1 MTEPTV
7 LASGLAMGESPR
19 WHDDRLWVCDWVAEE
34 VLTFDDDG
42 NRKVV
47 RTVPWLPFSIDW
59 LPDGRLVVTSGSGRQ
74 VWREEP
80 DGSLTPYG
88 GLDRMWN
95 EVVVDG
101 RGNTFVNEIGFD
113 MMAGAPPA
121 AGTVAVVRSDGAMRE
136 VADDL
141 WFPNGMAITPDDTT
155 LIVAESYGNRLTAFD
170 IGPDGDLGGRRV
182 WAGLGDA
189 APDGICLDAEG
200 AVWFADVPH
209 RRCVRVREAGGA
221 AGRRRGPGLLR
232 LHARGRRRPHPVHRG
247 DDVGP
252 ERDERR
258 GRPHRADPQ
267 DPRRRTAR
275 GQALTADSV

>member
-1 MTEPTV
+1 MTDPTV

-19 WHDDRLWVCDWVAEE
+19 WHDDRLWVCDWVAGE

-113 MMAGAPPA
+113 MMAGASPA

-209 RRCVRVREAGGA
+209 RRCVRVREGGEVLQTVDVDRGCFACMLGGDDGRTLFIVATTWDQSAMSVAGGRTGQILRIRVDVPH
-221 AGRRRGPGLLR
+221 AGRP
-232 LHARGRRRPHPVHRG
+232 
-247 DDVGP
+247 
-252 ERDERR
+252 
-258 GRPHRADPQ
+258 
-267 DPRRRTAR
+267 
-275 GQALTADSV
+275 

>member
-19 WHDDRLWVCDWVAEE
+19 WHDDRLWVCDWVAGE

-47 RTVPWLPFSIDW
+47 RTAPWLPFSIDW

-121 AGTVAVVRSDGAMRE
+121 AGTVAVVRSDCAMRE

-209 RRCVRVREAGGA
+209 RRCVRVREGGEVLQAVDVDRGCFACMLGGDDGRTLFIVATTWDQSAMNVAGGRTGQILSIRVDVPH
-221 AGRRRGPGLLR
+221 AGRP
-232 LHARGRRRPHPVHRG
+232 
-247 DDVGP
+247 
-252 ERDERR
+252 
-258 GRPHRADPQ
+258 
-267 DPRRRTAR
+267 
-275 GQALTADSV
+275 

>member
-19 WHDDRLWVCDWVAEE
+19 WHDDRLWVCDWVAGE

-42 NRKVV
+42 SRTVV

-59 LPDGRLVVTSGSGRQ
+59 LPDGRLVVASGSGRR

-80 DGSLTPYG
+80 DGSLSPYG
-88 GLDRMWN
+88 GLDRLWN

-121 AGTVAVVRSDGAMRE
+121 VGTVVVVRSDGAMRE

-170 IGPDGDLGGRRV
+170 IGPDGGLTGRRV
-182 WAGLGDA
+182 WAELGDA
-189 APDGICLDAEG
+189 APDGICLDVEG

-209 RRCVRVREAGGA
+209 RRCVRVREGGEVLQA
-221 AGRRRGPGLLR
+221 VDVDRGCFACMLGGVDGRTLFIVATTWDESAMNVADGRTGRILRVRVDVPHAGRP
-232 LHARGRRRPHPVHRG
+232 
-247 DDVGP
+247 
-252 ERDERR
+252 
-258 GRPHRADPQ
+258 
-267 DPRRRTAR
+267 
-275 GQALTADSV
+275 

>member
-19 WHDDRLWVCDWVAEE
+19 WHDDRLWVCDWVAGE
-34 VLTFDDDG
+34 VLTLDDDG

-47 RTVPWLPFSIDW
+47 RTAPWLPFSIDW

-209 RRCVRVREAGGA
+209 RRCVRVREGGEVLQAVDVDRGCFACMLGGDDGRTLFIVATTWDQSAMNVAGGRTGQILRIRVDVPH
-221 AGRRRGPGLLR
+221 AGRP
-232 LHARGRRRPHPVHRG
+232 
-247 DDVGP
+247 
-252 ERDERR
+252 
-258 GRPHRADPQ
+258 
-267 DPRRRTAR
+267 
-275 GQALTADSV
+275 

>member
-19 WHDDRLWVCDWVAEE
+19 WHDDRLWVCDWVAGE

-42 NRKVV
+42 SRTVV

-59 LPDGRLVVTSGSGRQ
+59 LPDGRLVVTSGSGRR

-80 DGSLTPYG
+80 DGSLSPYG
-88 GLDRMWN
+88 GLDRLWN

-121 AGTVAVVRSDGAMRE
+121 AGTVVVVRSDGAMRE

-170 IGPDGDLGGRRV
+170 IGPDGGLTGRRV
-182 WAGLGDA
+182 WAELGDA
-189 APDGICLDAEG
+189 APDGICLDVEG

-209 RRCVRVREAGGA
+209 RRCVRVREGGEVLQA
-221 AGRRRGPGLLR
+221 VDVDRGCFACMLGGVDGRTLFIVATTWDESAMNVADGRTGRILRVRVDVPHAGRP
-232 LHARGRRRPHPVHRG
+232 
-247 DDVGP
+247 
-252 ERDERR
+252 
-258 GRPHRADPQ
+258 
-267 DPRRRTAR
+267 
-275 GQALTADSV
+275 

>member
-19 WHDDRLWVCDWVAEE
+19 WHDDRLWVCDWVAGE

-47 RTVPWLPFSIDW
+47 RTAPWLPFSIDW

-209 RRCVRVREAGGA
+209 RRCVRVREGGEVLQAVDVDRGCFACMLGGDDGRTLFIVATTWDQSAMNVAGGRTGQILRIRVDVPH
-221 AGRRRGPGLLR
+221 AGRP
-232 LHARGRRRPHPVHRG
+232 
-247 DDVGP
+247 
-252 ERDERR
+252 
-258 GRPHRADPQ
+258 
-267 DPRRRTAR
+267 
-275 GQALTADSV
+275 

>member
-19 WHDDRLWVCDWVAEE
+19 WHDDRLWVCDWVAGE

-47 RTVPWLPFSIDW
+47 RTAPWLPFSIDW

-209 RRCVRVREAGGA
+209 RRCVRVREGGEVLQTVDVDRGCFACMLGGDDGRTLFIVATTWDPSAMNVAGGRTGQILRIRVDVPH
-221 AGRRRGPGLLR
+221 AGRP
-232 LHARGRRRPHPVHRG
+232 
-247 DDVGP
+247 
-252 ERDERR
+252 
-258 GRPHRADPQ
+258 
-267 DPRRRTAR
+267 
-275 GQALTADSV
+275 

>member
-19 WHDDRLWVCDWVAEE
+19 WHDDRLWVCDWVAGE

-47 RTVPWLPFSIDW
+47 RTAPWLPFSIDW

-209 RRCVRVREAGGA
+209 RRCVRVREGGEVLQAVDVDRGCFACMLGGDDGRTLFIVATTWDPSAMNVAGGRTGQILRIRVDVPH
-221 AGRRRGPGLLR
+221 AGRP
-232 LHARGRRRPHPVHRG
+232 
-247 DDVGP
+247 
-252 ERDERR
+252 
-258 GRPHRADPQ
+258 
-267 DPRRRTAR
+267 
-275 GQALTADSV
+275 

>member
-1 MTEPTV
+1 MTDPTV

-19 WHDDRLWVCDWVAEE
+19 WHDDRLWVCDWVTGE

-47 RTVPWLPFSIDW
+47 WTVPWLPFSIDW

-209 RRCVRVREAGGA
+209 RRCVRVREGGEVLQAVDVDRGCFACMLGGDDGRTLFIVATTWDQSAMSVAGGRTGQILRIRVDVPH
-221 AGRRRGPGLLR
+221 AGRP
-232 LHARGRRRPHPVHRG
+232 
-247 DDVGP
+247 
-252 ERDERR
+252 
-258 GRPHRADPQ
+258 
-267 DPRRRTAR
+267 
-275 GQALTADSV
+275 

>member
-19 WHDDRLWVCDWVAEE
+19 WHDDRLWVCDWVAGE

-209 RRCVRVREAGGA
+209 RRCVRVREGGEVLQAVDVDRGCFACMLGGDDGRTLFIVATTWDQSAMNVAGGRTGQILRIRVDVPH
-221 AGRRRGPGLLR
+221 AGRP
-232 LHARGRRRPHPVHRG
+232 
-247 DDVGP
+247 
-252 ERDERR
+252 
-258 GRPHRADPQ
+258 
-267 DPRRRTAR
+267 
-275 GQALTADSV
+275 

>member
-19 WHDDRLWVCDWVAEE
+19 WHDDRLWVCDWVAGE

-47 RTVPWLPFSIDW
+47 RTAPWLPFSIDW

-80 DGSLTPYG
+80 DGSLSPYG

-113 MMAGAPPA
+113 MKAGAPPA

-209 RRCVRVREAGGA
+209 RRCVRVREGGDVLQAVDVDRGCFACMLGGDDGRTLFIVATTWDQSAMNVAGGRTGQILRIRVDVPH
-221 AGRRRGPGLLR
+221 AGRP
-232 LHARGRRRPHPVHRG
+232 
-247 DDVGP
+247 
-252 ERDERR
+252 
-258 GRPHRADPQ
+258 
-267 DPRRRTAR
+267 
-275 GQALTADSV
+275 

>member
-19 WHDDRLWVCDWVAEE
+19 WHDDRLWVYDWVAGEA
-34 VLTFDDDG
+34 LTFDDDG
-42 NRKVV
+42 NRKVA

-80 DGSLTPYG
+80 DGSLSPYG

-101 RGNTFVNEIGFD
+101 RGNTFDNEIGFD
-113 MMAGAPPA
+113 LMAGAPPA

-209 RRCVRVREAGGA
+209 RRCVRVREGGEVLQAVDVDRGCFACMLGGDDGRTLFIVATTWDQSAMSVAGGRTGQILRIRVDVPH
-221 AGRRRGPGLLR
+221 AGRP
-232 LHARGRRRPHPVHRG
+232 
-247 DDVGP
+247 
-252 ERDERR
+252 
-258 GRPHRADPQ
+258 
-267 DPRRRTAR
+267 
-275 GQALTADSV
+275 